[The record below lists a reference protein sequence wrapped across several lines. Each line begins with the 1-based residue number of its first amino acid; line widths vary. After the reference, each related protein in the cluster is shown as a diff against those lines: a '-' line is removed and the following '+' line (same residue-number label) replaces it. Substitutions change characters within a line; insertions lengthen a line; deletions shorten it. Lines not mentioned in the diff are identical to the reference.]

1 MAGVS
6 RLQYSTEARL
16 VRVMCSGRVDLE
28 FVLRAFS
35 NGMDG
40 VFIGGCRL
48 NECNYITH
56 GNYHALN
63 MVLLCRKI
71 MEHIGLNPERLRIEF
86 MSSAEG
92 ILFAEVMSEFGNKV
106 KELGPLG
113 KVEGIDQN
121 ELKSKLAE
129 ITKLV
134 PYIKLVKNEKLAS
147 RLENPEEYDKLFTK
161 DEIDKLF
168 SEVISYY
175 IDPEKCQA
183 CMTCA
188 KRCPVEAIISAK
200 NQIHVIDQEKCIKCG
215 TCFEVCPPKFGAVTD
230 TPDAAVQVSDPG
242 DNPDEVASWASRPIG
257 IQAQVDD
264 APDALVI
271 TIPPMR
277 FVHVLRTRKNMTNFS
292 PKTK

>member
-6 RLQYSTEARL
+6 RLQYTTETRL
-16 VRVMCSGRVDLE
+16 IRVMCSGRVDLE

-40 VFIGGCRL
+40 VLIGGCRL

-56 GNYHALN
+56 GNYHALT
-63 MVLLCRKI
+63 MALLCRKI
-71 MEHIGLNPERLRIEF
+71 MEHIGLNPERLRVEF

-92 ILFAEVMSEFGNKV
+92 NLFAEVMGKFGNRV

-113 KVEGIDQN
+113 QGKGEGIDRN

-129 ITKLV
+129 VIKLV

-147 RLENPEEYDKLFTK
+147 RLVNPEEYDKLFTK

-188 KRCPVEAIISAK
+188 QRCPVGAIVSAK

-215 TCFEVCPPKFGAVTD
+215 TCFEVCPPRFGAVAKISGE
-230 TPDAAVQVSDPG
+230 PVP
-242 DNPDEVASWASRPIG
+242 PPLPEEKR
-257 IQAQVDD
+257 
-264 APDALVI
+264 
-271 TIPPMR
+271 TI
-277 FVHVLRTRKNMTNFS
+277 VRKIR
-292 PKTK
+292 KEKGEKDKE

>member
-1 MAGVS
+1 
-6 RLQYSTEARL
+6 
-16 VRVMCSGRVDLE
+16 MCSGRVDLE

-106 KELGPLG
+106 NKLGPLG
-113 KVEGIDQN
+113 KAEGIDQN

-134 PYIKLVKNEKLAS
+134 PYIKLVKKEKLAS
-147 RLENPEEYDKLFTK
+147 RLENPEEHNKLFTK
-161 DEIDKLF
+161 DEVDRLF

-188 KRCPVEAIISAK
+188 KRCPVEAIVGGK
-200 NQIHVIDQEKCIKCG
+200 NLIHVIDQEKCIKCG
-215 TCFEVCPPKFGAVTD
+215 TCFEVCPPKFRAVTEIAGA
-230 TPDAAVQVSDPG
+230 PVP
-242 DNPDEVASWASRPIG
+242 PPI
-257 IQAQVDD
+257 
-264 APDALVI
+264 PEEKR
-271 TIPPMR
+271 TIVR
-277 FVHVLRTRKNMTNFS
+277 KSKEKVL
-292 PKTK
+292 

>member
-6 RLQYSTEARL
+6 RLQYTTEMRL
-16 VRVMCSGRVDLE
+16 IRVMCSGRVDLE

-63 MVLLCRKI
+63 MVLLCRRI
-71 MEHIGLNPERLRIEF
+71 MEHIGLNPDRLRIEF

-92 ILFAEVMSEFGNKV
+92 ILFAEVMSKFGSKV

-113 KVEGIDQN
+113 TGEGIDPN
-121 ELKSKLAE
+121 ELKSKLGG

-134 PYIKLVKNEKLAS
+134 PYIKVVKNEKLGS
-147 RLENPEEYDKLFTK
+147 RLLNPEEYDTLFTK
-161 DEIDKLF
+161 EEIDKLF

-188 KRCPVEAIISAK
+188 RRCPAEAIISAK
-200 NQIHVIDQEKCIKCG
+200 NQVHVIDQEKCIRCG
-215 TCFEVCPPKFGAVTD
+215 TCIEACPTKFGAVTKISGG
-230 TPDAAVQVSDPG
+230 PVP
-242 DNPDEVASWASRPIG
+242 PPLPEEKR
-257 IQAQVDD
+257 
-264 APDALVI
+264 
-271 TIPPMR
+271 TI
-277 FVHVLRTRKNMTNFS
+277 VRKS
-292 PKTK
+292 KEK

>member
-1 MAGVS
+1 
-6 RLQYSTEARL
+6 
-16 VRVMCSGRVDLE
+16 MCSGRVDLA

-48 NECNYITH
+48 NECNYSTH

-86 MSSAEG
+86 MTSGEG

-106 KELGPLG
+106 NKLGPLG
-113 KVEGIDQN
+113 KAEGIDQN

-134 PYIKLVKNEKLAS
+134 PYIKLVKKEKLAS
-147 RLENPEEYDKLFTK
+147 RLESPEEYDKLFTK
-161 DEIDKLF
+161 DEIGRLF

-188 KRCPVEAIISAK
+188 KRCPAEAIVGGK
-200 NQIHVIDQEKCIKCG
+200 NLIHVIDQEKCIKCG
-215 TCFEVCPPKFGAVTD
+215 TCFEVCPPKFRAVTEIAGA
-230 TPDAAVQVSDPG
+230 PVP
-242 DNPDEVASWASRPIG
+242 PPISEEKR
-257 IQAQVDD
+257 
-264 APDALVI
+264 
-271 TIPPMR
+271 TI
-277 FVHVLRTRKNMTNFS
+277 VRKS
-292 PKTK
+292 KES

>member
-6 RLQYSTEARL
+6 RLQYTTEARL
-16 VRVMCSGRVDLE
+16 IRVMCSGRVDLE

-35 NGMDG
+35 NGTDG

-63 MVLLCRKI
+63 MVLLCKKI

-92 ILFAEVMSEFGNKV
+92 IVFAEVMSKFGSKM

-113 KVEGIDQN
+113 KGEGIDEH

-129 ITKLV
+129 IRKLV
-134 PYIKLVKNEKLAS
+134 PYIKVVKNEKLAS
-147 RLENPEEYDKLFTK
+147 RLENPDQYDKLFTK
-161 DEIDKLF
+161 DEIDKLL

-188 KRCPVEAIISAK
+188 RRCPADAILSGK
-200 NQIHVIDQEKCIKCG
+200 NLIHIIDQEKCIKCG
-215 TCFEVCPPKFGAVTD
+215 TCFEVCPTKFSAVTKIIGEPVPPPLPEEKR
-230 TPDAAVQVSDPG
+230 TIVRKKKEKGEG
-242 DNPDEVASWASRPIG
+242 DKE
-257 IQAQVDD
+257 
-264 APDALVI
+264 
-271 TIPPMR
+271 
-277 FVHVLRTRKNMTNFS
+277 
-292 PKTK
+292 